1 METKVLLISERFS
14 AGDAITGLNLFSKW
28 NKSQLY
34 IASLNTSF
42 FYGNFNSGYRIGSAE
57 IKFRFPF
64 NYLNKVPS
72 SKVIDCQKDN
82 PIPKKQAGKLISK
95 FYLKYTVPVLKW
107 LGLFSYRVSYNV
119 SEQFLRWV
127 DEVSPDCVYSS
138 IGSLNTAEFIDA
150 LMKARPQLRF
160 IIHGYDDWV
169 EPNYFTISKSYSRR
183 SKSYLKNIISRACLT
198 FSTSEKMSKDY
209 RERYGREFPVFPN
222 PTQQIPDSVIIDSSS
237 TNVTFIGKILN
248 HNIKSIELLA
258 SSLNALNDNLTL
270 HIYSNVADEI
280 KEKIAR
286 KYRKTVFH
294 DWVSHDEIPWILRNS
309 RILYL
314 PISIDKQT
322 VKFTKYS
329 MSTKMSEYLASGV
342 PMLYHGPDGI
352 AMTELLEK
360 HQCAFVVKSNDERI
374 LSVTIKQ
381 ILEDENATQKVLE
394 NAFKLFSVQFEKERI
409 TETFKQIITEACI

>member
-1 METKVLLISERFS
+1 MLLE
-14 AGDAITGLNLFSKW
+14 
-28 NKSQLY
+28 
-34 IASLNTSF
+34 
-42 FYGNFNSGYRIGSAE
+42 
-57 IKFRFPF
+57 
-64 NYLNKVPS
+64 
-72 SKVIDCQKDN
+72 
-82 PIPKKQAGKLISK
+82 
-95 FYLKYTVPVLKW
+95 
-107 LGLFSYRVSYNV
+107 
-119 SEQFLRWV
+119 
-127 DEVSPDCVYSS
+127 
-138 IGSLNTAEFIDA
+138 
-150 LMKARPQLRF
+150 
-160 IIHGYDDWV
+160 
-169 EPNYFTISKSYSRR
+169 
-183 SKSYLKNIISRACLT
+183 
-198 FSTSEKMSKDY
+198 
-209 RERYGREFPVFPN
+209 
-222 PTQQIPDSVIIDSSS
+222 
-237 TNVTFIGKILN
+237 
-248 HNIKSIELLA
+248 SIELLA

-374 LSVTIKQ
+374 LLTLRGNLELPAQKPEMRDIDLILDPGFGFIGSTEADYQCMRKMDSLGQYHLPVLVGVSRKSMVWRPLGLTPETCLAATQALQMYALEHGATILRTHDVKETARTIK
-381 ILEDENATQKVLE
+381 IFEDLK
-394 NAFKLFSVQFEKERI
+394 FEI
-409 TETFKQIITEACI
+409 